1 MRERNDQF
9 EYVLSGL
16 LEHTGIDA
24 DKAAASIIWHLLR
37 VTRHVETKLDFE
49 VHRRRG
55 WSWSGFR
62 AMANLYVEGTLE
74 PSELAAILNV
84 SRPSITSL
92 INKLETSNLVERQPH
107 PSNRSRTLVSL
118 TREGRLAIEQ
128 SAVPHHIGEIK
139 LTSGLTGS
147 EREQLS
153 SLLAKLYLSLGD
165 A

>member
-16 LEHTGIDA
+16 LEETGVDA
-24 DKAAASIIWHLLR
+24 DKAAASVIWHLLR
-37 VTRHVETKLDFE
+37 VTRHVETKLDFD
-49 VHRRRG
+49 VHRKRG

-62 AMANLYVEGTLE
+62 AMANLYVEGELE
-74 PSELAAILNV
+74 PSELAEILNV

-92 INKLETSNLVERQPH
+92 IDKLESSGLVERLSH
-107 PSNRSRTLVSL
+107 PSSRSRTLVRL
-118 TREGRLAIEQ
+118 TEEGSRATEE

-139 LTSGLTGS
+139 LTSGLTGG
-147 EREQLS
+147 EREQLA

-165 A
+165 S